1 VPRLLHARHAVDTFH
16 QAARPPRPAQEL
28 PHLGQ
33 GALRQS
39 KTLAR
44 LLTHYADLG
53 AADREAWQ
61 DRLMDL
67 EGAEPRDLVRL
78 HGQLIASGWIEQNTG
93 VTSVLKPGVV
103 AACYRV
109 TAAGLRALR
118 QARDGDPGEGD
129 GLAEAGAEVAG
140 RSEPRRASRKG
151 KAKPSKAAAAVPAS

>member
-1 VPRLLHARHAVDTFH
+1 MGTEALSDGWPR
-16 QAARPPRPAQEL
+16 
-28 PHLGQ
+28 
-33 GALRQS
+33 LRQS
-39 KTLAR
+39 EALAR
-44 LLTHYADLG
+44 LLSHYADLG

-61 DRLMDL
+61 DRRMDL
-67 EGAEPRDLVRL
+67 EGVEPRDLVRL
-78 HGQLIASGWIEQNTG
+78 HGQLIACGWLEQNTG
-93 VTSVLKPGVV
+93 TTPVPRPGAV

-151 KAKPSKAAAAVPAS
+151 KAKPSKAAAAPGS